1 MVETGPDDV
10 TSLLAFFP
18 ELFLGQNAF
27 ILCFVLYP
35 CVTHVRTGVVDTTRV
50 IILEVDTH
58 TIPSVE
64 LSQIGVSIAEVTTQ
78 STLVTL
84 DKWVSHLL
92 SLLAGSS

>member
-1 MVETGPDDV
+1 M
-10 TSLLAFFP
+10 
-18 ELFLGQNAF
+18 
-27 ILCFVLYP
+27 
-35 CVTHVRTGVVDTTRV
+35 VDTTRV